1 MIRLKPEKVSAA
13 RYVAVMGM
21 LFAATAALNLI
32 ESILSAALPAGMRV
46 GLANIVIMAA
56 ILSINLPS
64 AALLVILKAAFV
76 FLTRG
81 FSAGMLSLCGGVFAF
96 AVTALLFRK
105 TNSTYILISVLG
117 SIAHTLGQ
125 LLAARVILGTGA
137 IFAYAPI
144 LAVSSIAAG
153 VCTGIVLKAVFPQ
166 IERILKKKT

>member
-1 MIRLKPEKVSAA
+1 MIEFKPEKVSAA
-13 RYVAVMGM
+13 RYTAVMGL

-32 ESILSAALPAGMRV
+32 ESFLSAALPAGMRV

-76 FLTRG
+76 LVTRG
-81 FSAGMLSLCGGVFAF
+81 VSAGAMSLCGGLLAF
-96 AVTALLFRK
+96 GVTALLFRR
-105 TNSTYILISVLG
+105 TSATYILISVLG
-117 SIAHTLGQ
+117 AIAHTLGQ
-125 LLAARVILGTGA
+125 LLAARAILGTNA

-153 VCTGIVLKAVFPQ
+153 ICTGIVLKAVFPQ
-166 IERILKKKT
+166 IERVLKKQ

>member
-1 MIRLKPEKVSAA
+1 MIKLKPEKVSAA
-13 RYVAVMGM
+13 KYVAVMGM

-81 FSAGMLSLCGGVFAF
+81 FSAGLLSLCGGVLAF
-96 AVTALLFRK
+96 GVTALLFRK
-105 TNSTYILISVLG
+105 TNATYILISVLG

-125 LLAARVILGTGA
+125 LLAARVRLGTGA
-137 IFAYAPI
+137 IFAYVPI

-166 IERILKKKT
+166 IERVLKKKT